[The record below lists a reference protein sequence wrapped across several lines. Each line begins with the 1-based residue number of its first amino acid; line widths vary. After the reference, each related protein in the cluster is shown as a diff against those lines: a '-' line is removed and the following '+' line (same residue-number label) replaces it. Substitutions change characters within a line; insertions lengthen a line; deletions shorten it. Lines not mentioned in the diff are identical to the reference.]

1 MLRSLFSGI
10 SGLRVNQTMLDV
22 TGNNISNA
30 NTVGFKSS
38 STVFSD
44 TLSQMLTAS
53 SAPAANGNTGGTN
66 AVQIGLG
73 VQLAAVKTNFTQG
86 ADETTGVGTDMMISG
101 DGFFVVNDGQNNY
114 LTRAGA
120 FSFDSSGK
128 LVAPDGKLVQGYAV
142 NSYGSDGAASYAG
155 GATGNGGLGTLDLT
169 DLAKKATDAANAA
182 GLTDSTGAVVTKG
195 DTLQSYEIGSDG
207 TITGTFAGGEK
218 LALGKIAIANVQN
231 PEGLE
236 KVGDSEYVASANSG
250 TVQFATAGAN
260 TTVGQNGQITTGAL
274 EMSNVDLSSEFTN
287 LILAQRGFEASS
299 KVITTSDT
307 VLGDLI
313 NMIH

>member
-44 TLSQMLTAS
+44 TLSQMLTAAA
-53 SAPAANGNTGGTN
+53 APTATTGGTN

-86 ADETTGVGTDMMISG
+86 ANETTGVATDMMISG

-120 FSFDSSGK
+120 FSFDQSGT
-128 LVAPDGKLVQGYAV
+128 LTAPDGKLVQGYA
-142 NSYGSDGAASYAG
+142 NITGYKADGTPTYGSDTGPAG
-155 GATGNGGLGTLDLT
+155 LSKLNLT
-169 DLAKKATDAANAA
+169 DMANNATAAAA
-182 GLTDSTGAVVTKG
+182 TSGLTDSTGAVVTSG
-195 DTLQSYEIGSDG
+195 DKLQSYEIGSDG

-250 TVQFATAGAN
+250 TVQFATASAN
-260 TTVGQNGQITTGAL
+260 TNVGQNGKITTGAL